1 MSSRARRIDAAA
13 TAVSS
18 FPWGG
23 EVAEFEHEA
32 PPQPTVAAASFDAD
46 AVAAAHEAHLAALER
61 EAFAKGFAQGERAG
75 SEAAAQR
82 GEAMLHRLTETLGE
96 LTHVRADMIRQT
108 ERQMVHLALAIAR
121 RIVQREVS
129 LDPDLLLA
137 MARVALERLG
147 ESARVTVRLH
157 PEDYAAVGA
166 ERVAD
171 FTTSNVTVAADPRL
185 SRGACRV
192 ESDMGL
198 LDAGVDAQL
207 QEVGRALLG
216 TDDPSQPTT
225 IVRTTERGVHV

>member
-1 MSSRARRIDAAA
+1 MSSRARRVDAA
-13 TAVSS
+13 TAVSV

-23 EVAEFEHEA
+23 AHVAAFEHETAAVHHA
-32 PPQPTVAAASFDAD
+32 PFDPETVAAE
-46 AVAAAHEAHLAALER
+46 HEAHLAGLER

-75 SEAAAQR
+75 GEATAQR
-82 GEAMLHRLTETLGE
+82 GEAMLQRLTETLAE

-121 RIVQREVS
+121 RILQREVS

-147 ESARVTVRLH
+147 DSATVSVRLH
-157 PEDYAAVGA
+157 PEDYAAAGA
-166 ERVAD
+166 ARVAG
-171 FTTSNVTVAADPRL
+171 FATSNVTVVADSRL

-198 LDAGVDAQL
+198 LDVGIDAQL
-207 QEVGRALLG
+207 HELGRALIG

-225 IVRTTERGVHV
+225 VVRTTERGVHV

>member
-1 MSSRARRIDAAA
+1 MDGAS
-13 TAVSS
+13 TAVSI

-23 EVAEFEHEA
+23 GPVPVFDHEPAAARHQAPFDAE
-32 PPQPTVAAASFDAD
+32 TVAAEHD
-46 AVAAAHEAHLAALER
+46 AHLAALER

-75 SEAAAQR
+75 AEAASQR
-82 GEAMLHRLTETLGE
+82 GEATLHRLTETLNE
-96 LTHVRADMIRQT
+96 LMNVRTDMIRQT

-121 RIVQREVS
+121 RILQREVS

-147 ESARVTVRLH
+147 DSARVMVRLH
-157 PEDYAAVGA
+157 PDDYAAAGA
-166 ERVAD
+166 ARVAD
-171 FTTSNVTVAADPRL
+171 FTTSNVTVVADSRL

-198 LDAGVDAQL
+198 LDVGIDAQL
-207 QEVGRALLG
+207 QELGRALIG

-225 IVRTTERGVHV
+225 VVRTTERGVHV